1 MPLRYHLIGN
11 DSASSS
17 SPLKG
22 TNRYIIAVIPF
33 MIISD
38 ESEVNYFAS
47 GLVESMTYMLSKIGN
62 ANRSFSVIP
71 ASEILEQISSDEAR
85 KQYGASMIITG
96 NLQKDHERIRL
107 ILNLIET
114 KKQHLLRSEKL
125 DYYKQSDLLIQDK
138 AISIL
143 TRMLGLQLDSKT
155 KSMLGA
161 NQSNSSEANEF
172 YLQGLGNALPA
183 RNVYLCLSLIICH
196 ILGIPLYNT
205 LSRLI

>member
-1 MPLRYHLIGN
+1 
-11 DSASSS
+11 
-17 SPLKG
+17 
-22 TNRYIIAVIPF
+22 

-96 NLQKDHERIRL
+96 NLQKDHERTRL

-125 DYYKQSDLLIQDK
+125 DYDKQSDLLIQNK

-143 TRMLGLQLDSKT
+143 TRMLGLRLESKT